1 MNRRSFFTRFA
12 GFVALVGVARH
23 IPQQQNTITIP
34 FFSGYLEIGQ
44 ESFTQLYEPDNET
57 VTIIAAVGIVSIHTL
72 FDRMRFYEELVRSAY
87 LQPNDIKE
95 LEC

>member
-12 GFVALVGVARH
+12 GLVALVGVAKSLPASR
-23 IPQQQNTITIP
+23 
-34 FFSGYLEIGQ
+34 E
-44 ESFTQLYEPDNET
+44 
-57 VTIIAAVGIVSIHTL
+57 IAAVGLVSIHTL
-72 FDRMRFYEELVRSAY
+72 FDRMRFYEELMRSAY